1 MSGTQQP
8 INGFL
13 VVDKPAGP
21 TSMRVVSKVRHL
33 AGRTKTGHAGTL
45 DPLATGVLVMGLGR
59 GTKFLQQV
67 VATDKRYLTEVD
79 LSIRTATD
87 DLETPPE
94 QIEVNQPPTQSEVEK
109 ALQAFLGETLQRPPI
124 YSAVKIN
131 GRRAY
136 QLARQDKPQEPAP
149 RPVRVDEIR
158 LLEWSWPVARIEVA
172 CGKGFYVRSLARDLG
187 TALGTGGCCISIRR
201 TAVGPFTCEMAT
213 ALDELPDPL
222 LQDHLLDIDDVLRT
236 LTSAGS

>member
-59 GTKFLQQV
+59 GTKLLQQV

-94 QIEVNQPPTQSEVEK
+94 QIEVNQPPTQSEVET

-136 QLARQDKPQEPAP
+136 QLARQDKPQEPDP

-213 ALDELPDPL
+213 PLDELPDPL